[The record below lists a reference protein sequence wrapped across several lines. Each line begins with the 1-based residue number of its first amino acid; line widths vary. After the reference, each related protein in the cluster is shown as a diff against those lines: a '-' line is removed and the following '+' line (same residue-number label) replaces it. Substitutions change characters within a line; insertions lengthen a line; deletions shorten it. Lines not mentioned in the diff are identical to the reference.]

1 MKGIYKWENKING
14 KIYIGQS
21 VNLSSRYNRYKS
33 DSKKEKRKTDRPID
47 RAMKK
52 YGFSNFDYEILC
64 IIDESVQEFESKELL
79 DKLEIY
85 YISYF
90 NSLINTG
97 HGYNVE
103 SGGSLQKIKPKL
115 TFEEKLNLSRTLSSK
130 TIILIQ
136 NMLIEGY
143 FIKDIAKK
151 FKINISVVSDINT
164 GKKFKNKK
172 LTYPLNPNSK
182 IESHLKNKDI
192 SLNIIYELKNT
203 DLNFVEIADK
213 NKVSLSLVIS
223 LNNGKVKS
231 MFNKK
236 EKYPLRVPKQRVL
249 EDIYKKIEYLLMTT
263 DLSCSRIAEEVGVSS
278 TTVRRFNNG
287 KIRKDLHEGS
297 FPIRALDT
305 SRKYKNQREYAQDL
319 KNDLINSDLSFD
331 ELSKKYNKS
340 LQTILKIN
348 RGVSYKDNSLSY
360 PLRKK

>member
-130 TIILIQ
+130 TIILIFLTL
-136 NMLIEGY
+136 LIH
-143 FIKDIAKK
+143 AQ
-151 FKINISVVSDINT
+151 V
-164 GKKFKNKK
+164 
-172 LTYPLNPNSK
+172 
-182 IESHLKNKDI
+182 
-192 SLNIIYELKNT
+192 
-203 DLNFVEIADK
+203 
-213 NKVSLSLVIS
+213 
-223 LNNGKVKS
+223 KVK
-231 MFNKK
+231 
-236 EKYPLRVPKQRVL
+236 L
-249 EDIYKKIEYLLMTT
+249 
-263 DLSCSRIAEEVGVSS
+263 
-278 TTVRRFNNG
+278 
-287 KIRKDLHEGS
+287 
-297 FPIRALDT
+297 
-305 SRKYKNQREYAQDL
+305 
-319 KNDLINSDLSFD
+319 
-331 ELSKKYNKS
+331 
-340 LQTILKIN
+340 
-348 RGVSYKDNSLSY
+348 
-360 PLRKK
+360 